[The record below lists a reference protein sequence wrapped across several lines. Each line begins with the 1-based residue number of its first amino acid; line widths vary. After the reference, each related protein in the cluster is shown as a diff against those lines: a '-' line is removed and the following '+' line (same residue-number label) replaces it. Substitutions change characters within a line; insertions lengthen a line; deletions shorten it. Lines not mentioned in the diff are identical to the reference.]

1 MSYDVNKIIEE
12 SVKDIIDSDNEDV
25 LQEGAEGGEID
36 PQGSAISEES
46 DGILVSDEA
55 FQESRDFL
63 KKYIEEAAD
72 GKK

>member
-25 LQEGAEGGEID
+25 LQEGAEAELD
-36 PQGSAISEES
+36 PQGAATEEG
-46 DGILVSDEA
+46 DEVVVSDEM
-55 FQESRDFL
+55 FQESRDFF
-63 KKYIEEAAD
+63 KKYFEESD